1 MVGAVRGAVRVRF
14 DRVTRH
20 DRHMPE
26 SDSQDVETWFAQRG
40 FMVLLSD
47 TDYAEQVRRSPWG
60 RKAPSRNHHVWVDLL
75 ASDGRLVQGGYGSGD
90 TPNEAMRRARERY
103 KLEQERGSPA
113 GPRGL
118 P

>member
-1 MVGAVRGAVRVRF
+1 
-14 DRVTRH
+14 
-20 DRHMPE
+20 MPE
-26 SDSQDVETWFAQRG
+26 SDPQDVTAWFAQRG
-40 FMVLLSD
+40 FKVALSD
-47 TDYAEQVRRSPWG
+47 TDYAGRVRRSPWG

-103 KLEQERGSPA
+103 QQEQEGGAPA
-113 GPRGL
+113 GPRVL